1 MAVKKGNKYIQI
13 TLTPYHDKKLHTMCK
28 LTGLSK
34 SAVIQRL
41 IERYDLI
48 GEKKADREEQK

>member
-1 MAVKKGNKYIQI
+1 
-13 TLTPYHDKKLHTMCK
+13 MCK

-48 GEKKADREEQK
+48 GEKKEDKTEQK